1 MVQRNLPIRYAQIWS
16 IRRRTAT
23 HARPSITY
31 NPSSCQL
38 MFHLAEREN
47 SKQTADDK
55 SAVRLENEYAFSSQY
70 MSLNHLL
77 QRTKNAPPKSTSSN
91 LLVKRAGKACTDL
104 PFFLNTLRG
113 GGNRLTKHLVS
124 LHGGGKAGGRSGGG
138 KGRGLCLDLATARL
152 RRHLL
157 CSLASVSTYY
167 YKGSALSYYFFII
180 TITSLLSN
188 NILKSFTLR
197 RRKTKWDND

>member
-1 MVQRNLPIRYAQIWS
+1 
-16 IRRRTAT
+16 
-23 HARPSITY
+23 
-31 NPSSCQL
+31 

-77 QRTKNAPPKSTSSN
+77 QRTKKAPPKSTSSN

-113 GGNRLTKHLVS
+113 GRNRLTKHLVS

-138 KGRGLCLDLATARL
+138 KGLDLAMTRL

-157 CSLASVSTYY
+157 CSLASV
-167 YKGSALSYYFFII
+167 KVL
-180 TITSLLSN
+180 TITRALPFPIISLLLPSP
-188 NILKSFTLR
+188 LWYQTTF
-197 RRKTKWDND
+197 

>member
-70 MSLNHLL
+70 MSLNPLL

-113 GGNRLTKHLVS
+113 GRNRLTKHLVS

-157 CSLASVSTYY
+157 CSLASV
-167 YKGSALSYYFFII
+167 KVL
-180 TITSLLSN
+180 TITRALPFPIISLLLPSP
-188 NILKSFTLR
+188 LCYQTTF
-197 RRKTKWDND
+197 

>member
-1 MVQRNLPIRYAQIWS
+1 MHLKTVVFHTMVQRNLPIRYAHIWS

-77 QRTKNAPPKSTSSN
+77 QRTKKAPPKSTSSN

-113 GGNRLTKHLVS
+113 GRNRLTKHLVS

-138 KGRGLCLDLATARL
+138 KGRGLGLDLAMTRL

-157 CSLASVSTYY
+157 CSLASV
-167 YKGSALSYYFFII
+167 KVL
-180 TITSLLSN
+180 TITRALPFPIISLLLPSP
-188 NILKSFTLR
+188 LWYQTTL
-197 RRKTKWDND
+197 